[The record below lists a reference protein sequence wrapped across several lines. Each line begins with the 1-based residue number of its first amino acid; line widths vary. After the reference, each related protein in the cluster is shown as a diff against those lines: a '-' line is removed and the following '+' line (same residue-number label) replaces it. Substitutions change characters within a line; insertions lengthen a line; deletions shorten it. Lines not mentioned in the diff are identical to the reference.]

1 MWTKENIPDQTGKT
15 AIVTGANSGIGYET
29 ALALY
34 EAGARVVVACRSLEK
49 ADQAID
55 RMKQV
60 NGSGILEPGVIDLS
74 SLDSVREFTAAFRG
88 SHDHLDVL
96 INNAAV
102 MVPPAGKT
110 QEGFELQFGTN
121 FLGHFLLTGELY
133 PLLAAASNSRVV
145 TLTSLAYTSAEI
157 DFLNLRHEY
166 LYDAEREY
174 GQSKLANLMF
184 ALHLQDLI
192 DDTADYV
199 MSMAAHPGVT
209 KTDLS
214 RNMSEEAWKGAVEKF
229 GELMPASQG
238 ALPALFAAVSNDVEP
253 GALYG
258 PDQDGGLRG
267 YPAKVPVQGI
277 ATNLSLNKKLWSL
290 AENACEIKFP

>member
-15 AIVTGANSGIGYET
+15 VVVTGANSGIGYET

-34 EAGARVVVACRSLEK
+34 EAGAKVIVACRSAGK
-49 ADQAID
+49 AEEAIAA
-55 RMKQV
+55 MEQSG
-60 NGSGILEPGVIDLS
+60 GSGALEPGVINLS
-74 SLDSVREFTAAFRG
+74 SLDSVREFANGFRD
-88 SHDHLDVL
+88 SNDHLDVL
-96 INNAAV
+96 INNAGV
-102 MVPPAGKT
+102 MMPPPGKT
-110 QEGFELQFGTN
+110 KEGFELQFGTN
-121 FLGHFLLTGELY
+121 FLGHFLLTAELY

-145 TLTSLAYTSAEI
+145 TLTSLAYAKAEM
-157 DFLNLRHEY
+157 DFLNLKLEY

-184 ALHLQDLI
+184 ALHLQDLV
-192 DDTADYV
+192 DDTGDYV

-209 KTDLS
+209 KTSLS
-214 RNMSEEAWKGAVEKF
+214 RNMPEEAYEEAVRKF

-267 YPAKVPVQGI
+267 YPAKVAVQGV
-277 ATNLSLNKKLWSL
+277 ATNLALNKKLWAL
-290 AENACEIKFP
+290 AENACKIKFP

>member
-1 MWTKENIPDQTGKT
+1 MWTKENIPDQAGKT

-34 EAGARVVVACRSLEK
+34 EAGAEVVVACRTADK
-49 ADQAID
+49 ADRAID
-55 RMKQV
+55 SMKQS
-60 NGSGILEPGVIDLS
+60 NGRGVLKPAVIDLS
-74 SLDSVREFTAAFRG
+74 SMDSVREFSAAFREK
-88 SHDHLDVL
+88 HDHLDIL
-96 INNAAV
+96 INNAGV
-102 MVPPAGKT
+102 MTPPAGKT
-110 QEGFELQFGTN
+110 KEGFELQFGTN

-133 PLLAAASNSRVV
+133 SLLAAASNSRVV
-145 TLTSLAYTSAEI
+145 TLTSVVYTGAEI
-157 DFLNLRHEY
+157 DFLNLKLEY

-192 DDTADYV
+192 DDTGDYV

-214 RNMSEEAWKGAVEKF
+214 RNMPAEDFEEAVKKF

-267 YPAKVPVQGI
+267 YPAKAAVQGI

-290 AENACEIKFP
+290 AEEACKIKFP